1 MSDAMLKIRLMVS
14 PERYNEISEAL
25 KSCGIETDD
34 TADLI
39 LTEKSAYPA
48 FLIGKQGEDI
58 FRLPVGD
65 ISHIESFAHEVIAH
79 TAEGDFRLG
88 DRLMRLEQLLD
99 PAEFTRISKSVIVS
113 LTHIKSIRPALTQK
127 FILTMKDGS
136 RVDVT
141 RSYYYI
147 FREAIG
153 LP

>member
-1 MSDAMLKIRLMVS
+1 MSDIKIRLMVS
-14 PERYNEISEAL
+14 PERYAELAEAL
-25 KSCGIETDD
+25 KSRGIEPDD
-34 TADLI
+34 SAELI

-48 FLIGKQGEDI
+48 YIIGKRGEEL
-58 FRLPVGD
+58 FRLPVGE
-65 ISHIESFAHEVIAH
+65 ISHIESFAHEVVAH
-79 TAEGDFRLG
+79 TAEGDLRLG
-88 DRLMRLEQLLD
+88 DRLVRIEQLLD
-99 PAEFTRISKSVIVS
+99 PAEFVRISKSVIVS
-113 LTHIKSIRPALTQK
+113 LSHVKSIRPALTQK

>member
-1 MSDAMLKIRLMVS
+1 MQDPEIKIRLMIS
-14 PERYNEISEAL
+14 PEKYGEVAAAL
-25 KSCGIETDD
+25 KSRGITLDD
-34 TADLI
+34 SAELI

-48 FLIGKQGEDI
+48 FIIGKKGEEL
-58 FRLPVGD
+58 FRLPVGE
-65 ISHIESFAHEVIAH
+65 ISHIESFAHEVVAH
-79 TAEGDFRLG
+79 TAEGDMRLG
-88 DRLMRLEQLLD
+88 DRLVRLEQLLD
-99 PAEFTRISKSVIVS
+99 PAEFVRVSKSVIVS
-113 LTHIKSIRPALTQK
+113 LSHVKSIRPALTQK

>member
-1 MSDAMLKIRLMVS
+1 MAEDIKIRLMVS
-14 PERYNEISEAL
+14 PERYSELAEVL
-25 KSCGIETDD
+25 RKHGIEPDD
-34 TADLI
+34 TSELI
-39 LTEKSAYPA
+39 LTEKSSYPSY
-48 FLIGKQGEDI
+48 LIGKQGEEI

-88 DRLMRLEQLLD
+88 DRLVRLSQLLD
-99 PAEFTRISKSVIVS
+99 PAEFVRISKSVIVS